1 MKLASCDSYYTKLNS
16 LMSVFFSGNGR
27 TEEKENKR
35 FKVTWAL
42 EPRIHWKEFKAL
54 TNYSF

>member
-1 MKLASCDSYYTKLNS
+1 
-16 LMSVFFSGNGR
+16 MSVFFSGNGR

-42 EPRIHWKEFKAL
+42 DMSLK
-54 TNYSF
+54 Y